1 MNAMLVVVVLVLVV
15 GGPQRPFES
24 WLDASHSFEL
34 LFRGKDKE
42 GIPYRPDLQPPPPS
56 ELGGQRSDQLDPHGP
71 LSATGLNQLL
81 TASETEMMRGGVS
94 LSSS

>member
-1 MNAMLVVVVLVLVV
+1 MNAMLVVVVLVV

-56 ELGGQRSDQLDPHGP
+56 EWGGSEVRSIGSPWP
-71 LSATGLNQLL
+71 TVCNRA
-81 TASETEMMRGGVS
+81 
-94 LSSS
+94 